1 MLALDPLAS
10 TMFSHSGESSSVTT
24 SPGPSTAGSMVP
36 LPALSLSCDP
46 SAFWLSSVL
55 LRSLTLV
62 LSASISDR
70 SEFTFFTRCST
81 SSAVSLLTT
90 TERLTRR
97 LVDSRNPENSSTRN
111 AATPAAFDRFA
122 LCFPVCFAIR
132 AFPNLPES
140 AGFH

>member
-1 MLALDPLAS
+1 
-10 TMFSHSGESSSVTT
+10 MFSHSGESSSVTT

-70 SEFTFFTRCST
+70 SEFTFFHALFHEFGGIVAHHHGTVDAQVGGQQESGEQQHEERRDAGRLRPFRAVLSGMLRHTRLSK
-81 SSAVSLLTT
+81 
-90 TERLTRR
+90 
-97 LVDSRNPENSSTRN
+97 
-111 AATPAAFDRFA
+111 PA
-122 LCFPVCFAIR
+122 
-132 AFPNLPES
+132 
-140 AGFH
+140 

>member
-1 MLALDPLAS
+1 M
-10 TMFSHSGESSSVTT
+10 
-24 SPGPSTAGSMVP
+24 
-36 LPALSLSCDP
+36 
-46 SAFWLSSVL
+46 
-55 LRSLTLV
+55 
-62 LSASISDR
+62 
-70 SEFTFFTRCST
+70 
-81 SSAVSLLTT
+81 LTT